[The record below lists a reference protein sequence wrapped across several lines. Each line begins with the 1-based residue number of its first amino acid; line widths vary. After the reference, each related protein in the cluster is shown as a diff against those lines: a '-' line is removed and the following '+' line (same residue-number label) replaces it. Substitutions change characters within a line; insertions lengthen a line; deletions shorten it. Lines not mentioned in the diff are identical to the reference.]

1 MGKEEILG
9 KIKKEVFKIYP
20 SATIILYGSRARGD
34 FRKYSDWDFLI
45 LLEKNLTDEQETQIR
60 DKIYDLELESG
71 EVLCSIIHSKKEWEN
86 LQITPF
92 FQNVER
98 EGIVL

>member
-1 MGKEEILG
+1 MRKEEILR
-9 KIKKEVFKIYP
+9 KIKKEIIKNHP

-34 FRKYSDWDFLI
+34 YNEYSDWDFLI
-45 LLEKNLTDEQETQIR
+45 LLEKNLTEIQESQIR
-60 DKIYDLELESG
+60 DEIYDLELESG
-71 EVLCSIIHSKKEWEN
+71 EVFCSIIHSKREWEN

>member
-1 MGKEEILG
+1 MERDKILK
-9 KIKKEVFKIYP
+9 KIKNEIQYDYP
-20 SATIILYGSRARGD
+20 NVQIILYGSRARGD

-45 LLEKNLTDEQETQIR
+45 LIEETISDEQEMLIK
-60 DKIYDLELESG
+60 DKIYDLELETG

-92 FQNVER
+92 YKNVDR
-98 EGIVL
+98 EGILL